1 MRAQEITGH
10 RWITTITVTNP
21 NYTGRIDVSVYAHNQ
36 AEARQLI
43 KAQYKIQDHHIGSI
57 RRSR

>member
-36 AEARQLI
+36 AQARQLI
-43 KAQYKIQDHHIGSI
+43 KAQYKIQDHHIGAIKRVS
-57 RRSR
+57 

>member
-57 RRSR
+57 RRAR

>member
-21 NYTGRIDVSVYAHNQ
+21 NYTGRVDVLVYAHNQ